1 MPRSAAATT
10 ATATATATTTGTATA
25 ASQLSGKQEQLLSE
39 LEKAGAE
46 LSGQDLHAQLRTS
59 QQPMGLATVYRNLR
73 QLQQLGLVRCR
84 HLPSGEALYAP
95 AERDEHHLTCV
106 DCGSTE
112 TLDVCPVHGV
122 QLSAQQLAG
131 FRPLFHTLEFFG
143 LCSTCQQRQ
152 GLATDITSSTTAAR
166 TTASNTTASNTT
178 ASSTTA
184 VPPASCC
191 EPAAAITTETNHAE
205 SVAG

>member
-10 ATATATATTTGTATA
+10 ATATATATTA

-152 GLATDITSSTTAAR
+152 GLATDITSSTTA
-166 TTASNTTASNTT
+166 
-178 ASSTTA
+178 SSTTA
-184 VPPASCC
+184 VPPTSCC